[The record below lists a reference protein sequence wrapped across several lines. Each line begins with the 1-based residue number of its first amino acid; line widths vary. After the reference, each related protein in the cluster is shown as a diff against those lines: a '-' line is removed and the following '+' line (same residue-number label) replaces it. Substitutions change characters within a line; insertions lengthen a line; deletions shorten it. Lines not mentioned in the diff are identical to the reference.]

1 MAHAGKEIVPKS
13 DAPESLNVL
22 EEAKVAGRVK
32 RAAASAIA
40 AASVKAKLLADQEER
55 EMKRLIEDVIDKQ
68 VISTALMFTSGLLQL
83 STVKV
88 SIIRCTAH
96 AIGLFT
102 NAFLCI
108 VLSHFGVYNCPR
120 SKLFLFSFFLVFK
133 QSKKLELKLKFLN
146 ELEAAIGRE
155 CETVDRDRL
164 NFFADHARIAAQHVG
179 GASNSNPLASPPR
192 QQHQALVLAQ
202 PPPPPPPSFPG
213 QMYGHH
219 GFQNHQMPNHAA
231 FVQQQMYQGLANS
244 MNAGAM
250 GMQPGHFQ
258 RQMMIAGTAPHML
271 GRQQLGPPEINNPPP
286 PVMMGRPM
294 ISSSDPGPGGP
305 LPGMPGLAR
314 PVPGGMPQ

>member
-108 VLSHFGVYNCPR
+108 VLSTIASHFGIYNCPR
-120 SKLFLFSFFLVFK
+120 SKLFSFFF
-133 QSKKLELKLKFLN
+133 
-146 ELEAAIGRE
+146 
-155 CETVDRDRL
+155 
-164 NFFADHARIAAQHVG
+164 
-179 GASNSNPLASPPR
+179 
-192 QQHQALVLAQ
+192 
-202 PPPPPPPSFPG
+202 FPG
-213 QMYGHH
+213 
-219 GFQNHQMPNHAA
+219 FQT
-231 FVQQQMYQGLANS
+231 VKK
-244 MNAGAM
+244 AGAEVKVPERVRSRNRKRM
-250 GMQPGHFQ
+250 
-258 RQMMIAGTAPHML
+258 RNS
-271 GRQQLGPPEINNPPP
+271 GP
-286 PVMMGRPM
+286 
-294 ISSSDPGPGGP
+294 
-305 LPGMPGLAR
+305 
-314 PVPGGMPQ
+314 